1 MLVSLKEILKL
12 AEARK
17 IAIGSFNTPN
27 LESLLAV
34 LKAAE
39 EMNEPVIIM
48 HAQLHEDI
56 GICKL
61 DEIGPIMVYMAER
74 SNIPV
79 CVHLDHGTDLSYVK
93 KALDIGFTSV
103 MFDGSEDSLEENFA
117 NTSIV
122 VEMASR
128 YGASVEAE
136 VGSMGERA
144 DGYGDHHGESI
155 YTDPELAR
163 EFVAATG
170 VDALACAFGT
180 VHGLSTKEL
189 KLDYERIS
197 MIKNVVDVPLVMHG
211 ASGLTEEEFR
221 EVINRGIRKINYYTS
236 TSKIAA
242 EVVSKKSYTQ
252 YHDMVVDAT
261 NAIKEDVKN
270 AIAIYTNKKEK

>member
-17 IAIGSFNTPN
+17 IAIGSFNAPN

-34 LKAAE
+34 IAAAE
-39 EMNEPVIIM
+39 ELNEPVIIM

-56 GICKL
+56 GVSKL
-61 DEIGPIMVYMAER
+61 DEMGPIIVYFADKAKV
-74 SNIPV
+74 PV
-79 CVHLDHGTDLSYVK
+79 CVQLDHGTDLAYVK
-93 KALDIGFTSV
+93 RALDIGFTAV
-103 MFDGSEDSLEENFA
+103 MFDGSEGSIEENFA

-122 VEMASR
+122 VEMAAR

-144 DGYGDHHGESI
+144 DGYGNHHGESI
-155 YTDPELAR
+155 YTDPELAKR
-163 EFVAATG
+163 FVEETG

-189 KLDYERIS
+189 KLDYDRIT

-211 ASGLTEEEFR
+211 ASGLKEHEFK
-221 EVINRGIRKINYYTS
+221 EVIKRGIRKINYYTS

-242 EVVSKKSYTQ
+242 ETIGKKQYTQ
-252 YHDMVVDAT
+252 FHDAVVDAT

-270 AIAIYTNKKEK
+270 AMRIYTNK